1 MVYFKGF
8 KDHHA
13 FTNSELNDLITG
25 SESSKADCLLT
36 TEKDWVR
43 LESIAREI
51 PELGYLTVE
60 FALSDRDAFFGLMR
74 RKAKEV
80 GIY

>member
-1 MVYFKGF
+1 M
-8 KDHHA
+8 
-13 FTNSELNDLITG
+13 
-25 SESSKADCLLT
+25 ESLKADCLLT

-43 LESIAREI
+43 LESIAGNV

-60 FALSDRDAFFGLMR
+60 FVLSDRDAFLGLMR

-80 GIY
+80 EIY